1 MVLGIRARVI
11 SWRKVG
17 GLRSCPGGEEME
29 TQVQTIFQEVWYN
42 TVTAVEEG
50 VKQGR
55 ERRVFHVWRPEC
67 APD

>member
-1 MVLGIRARVI
+1 
-11 SWRKVG
+11 
-17 GLRSCPGGEEME
+17 ME
-29 TQVQTIFQEVWYN
+29 TQVQTIFQEVRYN